1 MAGMIDFTDD
11 QITGH
16 LKSKGYVDQS
26 GKAINP
32 QGIQSEMQTYGVSTD
47 RLNKATGWGWIDPK
61 SGGATQAST
70 PAPSPAP
77 AGYSNEQIANH
88 LRSKGFVD
96 GNGSV
101 NDPHGVYREMQ
112 TYGVA
117 PDRIDQALGLGQHT
131 AANWIRENVTQPA
144 TDAKVQTQTPAP
156 APSPQQSMLND
167 WFNSYISKA
176 PAPAAQWSVDP
187 GRTTQGLM
195 GGMLDSNSVDMRRAA
210 ARGLANAN
218 SRGMLNSSQGI
229 QSSQNALIDHASDI
243 AKTDA
248 AIYAES
254 GRFNADQQNQV
265 AAADLNRR
273 AQMYTAGQEIGLGD
287 RKLAQD
293 DRQFTTSATIERQKI
308 AAQIQQF
315 QQQFGLDES
324 KFTEQQKQYFAGL
337 KLEQDKLDQAAR
349 QHVAELAGRI
359 DLAKMDAD
367 NRLALADV
375 EAKYKNQI
383 NRETNISNAWGTM
396 LSEVGKIQGNNDM
409 DATAKASAI
418 QNVINGFQSYA
429 KTWNA
434 MAGINID
441 ALLSFGITMPT
452 APPPPPID
460 PWMRDGRYDSSGDGA
475 ADSGVG
481 TNADGDAAG
490 VGTGPM

>member
-1 MAGMIDFTDD
+1 MAGMIDFSDD

-16 LKSKGYVDQS
+16 LKAKGYVDAS

-32 QGIQSEMQTYGVSTD
+32 QGIASEMQTYGVSTD
-47 RLNKATGWGWIDPK
+47 RLNKATGWGWIDP
-61 SGGATQAST
+61 ASK
-70 PAPSPAP
+70 PVASPAP
-77 AGYSNEQIANH
+77 APAPTTSGYSDDDIANH

-96 GNGSV
+96 GKGSV
-101 NDPHGVYREMQ
+101 NDPMGVYREMQ
-112 TYGVA
+112 TFGVT
-117 PDRIDQALGLGQHT
+117 PERIDQALKLGQGT
-131 AANWIRENVTQPA
+131 AANWIRNNTGQA
-144 TDAKVQTQTPAP
+144 PAP
-156 APSPQQSMLND
+156 APNPQQSMLND

-176 PAPAAQWSVDP
+176 PAPAAQWSVNP
-187 GRTTQGLM
+187 AQTTQGLM
-195 GGMLDSNSVDMRRAA
+195 GSMLDNNSVDMRRAA

-229 QSSQNALIDHASDI
+229 QSSQNALIDHAADI

-248 AIYAES
+248 GIYARQGEY
-254 GRFNADQQNQV
+254 NADAQNQV
-265 AAADLNRR
+265 MAADLNRR
-273 AQMYTAGQEIGLGD
+273 AQLYASGQEIGLGD

-293 DRQFTTSATIERQKI
+293 DRQFNTSAGIERQKI
-308 AAQIQQF
+308 DAQIQQF
-315 QQQFGLDES
+315 EQQFGLDQS
-324 KFTEQQKQYFAGL
+324 KFTEAQNQFYTNAVLERDRLWQQ
-337 KLEQDKLDQAAR
+337 DQIAHREVAAR
-349 QHVAELAGRI
+349 VSLAQ
-359 DLAKMDAD
+359 MDAD
-367 NRLALADV
+367 NRLALAAV
-375 EAKYKNQI
+375 EATYKNQI

-441 ALLSFGITMPT
+441 ALLNFGITMP
-452 APPPPPID
+452 PPPPPPPPAD
-460 PWMRDGRYDSSGDGA
+460 ESWRQNDSNGDGA